1 MPFLLGFT
9 TATVPPW
16 LPVNPDYTDLNVAAQ
31 LKKADLGHT
40 LNSHAAIY
48 SYLVRPSDM
57 LT

>member
-1 MPFLLGFT
+1 
-9 TATVPPW
+9 
-16 LPVNPDYTDLNVAAQ
+16 VAAQ